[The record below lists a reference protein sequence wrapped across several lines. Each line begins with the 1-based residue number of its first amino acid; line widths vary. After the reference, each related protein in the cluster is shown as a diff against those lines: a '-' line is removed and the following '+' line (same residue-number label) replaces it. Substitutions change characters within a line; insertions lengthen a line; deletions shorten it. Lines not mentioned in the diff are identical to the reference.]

1 MHYSV
6 CNIFLIYETDLELK
20 RKMQITTSWAVY
32 KWWMQRVG
40 LKTEART
47 NCIIIVQIKYAES
60 EGLCGTS
67 PKENC
72 QFKFLEIVS
81 LHFL

>member
-6 CNIFLIYETDLELK
+6 CIIFLIYETDLELK
-20 RKMQITTSWAVY
+20 RKMQIMTSWAVY

>member
-1 MHYSV
+1 M
-6 CNIFLIYETDLELK
+6 
-20 RKMQITTSWAVY
+20 
-32 KWWMQRVG
+32 G

-47 NCIIIVQIKYAES
+47 NCIIIVQIKKIKYAES

>member
-1 MHYSV
+1 M
-6 CNIFLIYETDLELK
+6 D
-20 RKMQITTSWAVY
+20 
-32 KWWMQRVG
+32 
-40 LKTEART
+40 KTEART

>member
-1 MHYSV
+1 
-6 CNIFLIYETDLELK
+6 
-20 RKMQITTSWAVY
+20 
-32 KWWMQRVG
+32 MQRVG

>member
-1 MHYSV
+1 M
-6 CNIFLIYETDLELK
+6 
-20 RKMQITTSWAVY
+20 
-32 KWWMQRVG
+32 G

-47 NCIIIVQIKYAES
+47 NCLIIVQIKYAES

-81 LHFL
+81 LHCLKENLDTNICKRPHILSRLAFSIGIII